1 MGLEVFVRVFLVKK
15 LEYRVS
21 AIFEIFVLWMIKKEW
36 SYKKKIIETDE
47 SNWKELWKKKGKEKM
62 API

>member
-36 SYKKKIIETDE
+36 SYKEKIIETDE